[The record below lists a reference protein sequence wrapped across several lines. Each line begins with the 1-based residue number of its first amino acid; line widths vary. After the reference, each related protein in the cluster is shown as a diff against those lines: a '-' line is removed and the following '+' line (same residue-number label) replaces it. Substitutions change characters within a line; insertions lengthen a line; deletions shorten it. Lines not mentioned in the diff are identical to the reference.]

1 MIGKEAFKAVGS
13 FIFRA
18 LELALALGLQV
29 IFKKQTG
36 AFLLLVANFQCR
48 VIHYFFSR
56 PFPKGKKEKPGNG
69 SRK

>member
-36 AFLLLVANFQCR
+36 ASYFWLPIFSVA
-48 VIHYFFSR
+48 
-56 PFPKGKKEKPGNG
+56 
-69 SRK
+69 